1 MENLK
6 NTISKTETLKNN
18 IKIIFNQIKQSI
30 IRGGGSDFKELAQTP
45 KRIEDLI
52 KQYNKVAI
60 GDIKQSCML
69 SMNQSK
75 NLVVNTNFE
84 CKYVFFKIHGASMM
98 GGANPNEIAFLSGTE
113 TGIQII
119 LKDARY
125 KIEKVNSSTFK
136 LIGWNSSQSTS
147 IFIDSYI
154 AIG

>member
-1 MENLK
+1 
-6 NTISKTETLKNN
+6 
-18 IKIIFNQIKQSI
+18 
-30 IRGGGSDFKELAQTP
+30 
-45 KRIEDLI
+45 
-52 KQYNKVAI
+52 
-60 GDIKQSCML
+60 
-69 SMNQSK
+69 MNQSK